1 VEALL
6 KQGVEPN
13 QFDAFGYTPLTVASL
28 DKHLQCMK
36 SLLAHGANVNLASAG
51 GWSPLIGAA
60 MSGAKPEVL
69 DVLLDKGADINARN
83 QWGCTALYYAAGYG
97 VVKTVDHLLK
107 RGAAVPG
114 TTGECL
120 TPLRLAELRGYPAV
134 IERLK
139 QAEKA
144 GAAEPAKAAT
154 EQPAPKQD

>member
-1 VEALL
+1 M
-6 KQGVEPN
+6 
-13 QFDAFGYTPLTVASL
+13 ASL
-28 DKHLQCMK
+28 DKRVQCIK
-36 SLLAHGANVNLASAG
+36 ALLTHGADVNLASAG

-60 MSGAKPEVL
+60 MSGAKPEVM
-69 DVLLDKGADINARN
+69 DVLIDKGADINAHN

-97 VVKTVDHLLK
+97 SVRTVDHLLK

-139 QAEKA
+139 QAEQDV
-144 GAAEPAKAAT
+144 AAKPAQAAAA
-154 EQPAPKQD
+154 QPADPQPAARQN